1 MKIEAIMELWSED
14 VKIDN
19 TELDK
24 ESLKIPNLHGRWLGI
39 MSKERLKLRGLVV
52 KKQKLSK
59 DLTEY
64 YLGRLNNPDDLEK
77 INREPFPKT
86 VLKSEV
92 SQYVDADEEMVNLN
106 LKKSYQEEVCEVLE
120 EIIKSINNRQWNIRN
135 AIEHRKFTQGV
146 T

>member
-1 MKIEAIMELWSED
+1 MKIEEIMELWSED

-19 TELDK
+19 TELDT
-24 ESLKIPNLHGRWLGI
+24 ESLKIPNLHGKWLGI
-39 MSKERLKLRGLVV
+39 MSKERLKLRGLII

-120 EIIKSINNRQWNIRN
+120 EIIKSVNNRQWNIRN

>member
-1 MKIEAIMELWSED
+1 MKIEEIMELWSED